1 MKCMSIFL
9 GTKHQCL
16 AQADIIMCSGKVAK
30 LNGESLHFIYILVV
44 LVDVEKAS
52 KRFHHHFVRIK
63 QPFIP
68 SYMMPFRLYHILI
81 PIIGTNKL
89 QLDSHHIFQDL
100 LPNDSYI
107 SVDYDS
113 STCFYSI
120 KIWTA
125 FYSFLCDE
133 YFRLNIWHIPL
144 NILHCNFFF
153 KLFATKQLA
162 CSI

>member
-1 MKCMSIFL
+1 MKCLSIFL

-16 AQADIIMCSGKVAK
+16 THADIIMCSGKVAE
-30 LNGESLHFIYILVV
+30 LNGESLYFIYILVV

-68 SYMMPFRLYHILI
+68 SYMMPFRQYHILI

-100 LPNDSYI
+100 LPSDSYI
-107 SVDYDS
+107 SVDCDS

-125 FYSFLCDE
+125 FYALCV
-133 YFRLNIWHIPL
+133 
-144 NILHCNFFF
+144 
-153 KLFATKQLA
+153 
-162 CSI
+162 